1 MAASKIRRAENRPAT
16 FCAQSHLWYF
26 RNVQRLSLFTL
37 TPPIAHSWSFP
48 EVKTIVLLLSI
59 TLIGVTSHAQQSRQ
73 LVQGESTPS
82 AKRLALVIGN
92 GAYEN
97 APHLKNPTNDAIDVA
112 EHLGK
117 VGFSVEHGVNLTQRQ
132 MKAMIRAF
140 GQRLKGGGQGLFY
153 FAGHGVQLRGRNYL
167 IPVDASIQN
176 EADVEDQGVDANLML
191 GIMDEAGNGLN
202 VVILD
207 ACRNN
212 PFGRSFRS
220 ASNGLAQM
228 DAPSGTLIAYATAP
242 GSVASDGKER
252 NGLYTQELLKNM
264 LIPGLSIEE
273 VFKRVRIAVR
283 NSTAGQQTPW
293 ESSSLTGDFY
303 FSGPTSKTTQP
314 VASNPVAASNN
325 PSETQTE
332 KPATT
337 KVESAGILNDKATSL
352 PQPAYPAM
360 AKAVRASG
368 TVSVEVTIDEQ
379 GRVIS
384 ARAISGHALLQG
396 AAVQAANEARFPPT
410 LSRGR
415 PGKITGIINYTF
427 TLP

>member
-1 MAASKIRRAENRPAT
+1 MKII
-16 FCAQSHLWYF
+16 
-26 RNVQRLSLFTL
+26 FTL
-37 TPPIAHSWSFP
+37 LAILF
-48 EVKTIVLLLSI
+48 IGLS
-59 TLIGVTSHAQQSRQ
+59 THAQQGRQ
-73 LVQGESTPS
+73 LVHGQAAASV
-82 AKRLALVIGN
+82 KRIALVIGN
-92 GAYEN
+92 GKYEN
-97 APHLKNPTNDAIDVA
+97 APHLKNPTNDATDIA
-112 EHLGK
+112 ESLGK
-117 VGFSVEHGVNLTQRQ
+117 AGFTVDHGINLTQRQ

-140 GQRLKGGGQGLFY
+140 GEKLKAGGQGLFY

-167 IPVDASIQN
+167 IPVDANIQS
-176 EADVEDQGVDANLML
+176 EADVEDQGVDTNLML

-242 GSVASDGKER
+242 GSIASDGNAR

-264 LIPGLSIEE
+264 LVPGLSIEE

-283 NSTAGQQTPW
+283 NSTGGQQTPW
-293 ESSSLTGDFY
+293 EASSLTGDFY
-303 FSGPTSKTTQP
+303 FTPLTSKTIPPIASDPIVVPRPSSEPQP
-314 VASNPVAASNN
+314 EKSE
-325 PSETQTE
+325 PSR
-332 KPATT
+332 
-337 KVESAGILNDKATSL
+337 VESGGVLNGKAISL
-352 PQPAYPAM
+352 PEPAYPAA
-360 AKAVRASG
+360 AKAIRASG

-384 ARAISGHALLQG
+384 ARAISGHVLLHA
-396 AAVQAANEARFPPT
+396 AAVKAANEARFPPS
-410 LSRGR
+410 LIRGQ
-415 PGKITGIINYTF
+415 PVKVTGVINYTF

>member
-1 MAASKIRRAENRPAT
+1 MRIITILFAVVLI
-16 FCAQSHLWYF
+16 
-26 RNVQRLSLFTL
+26 SLTAL
-37 TPPIAHSWSFP
+37 
-48 EVKTIVLLLSI
+48 
-59 TLIGVTSHAQQSRQ
+59 AQQDRQ
-73 LVQGESTPS
+73 LIQGGTAPS
-82 AKRLALVIGN
+82 SKRIALVIGN

-97 APHLKNPTNDAIDVA
+97 APHLKNPANDATDIA
-112 EHLGK
+112 GHLVK
-117 VGFSVEHGVNLTQRQ
+117 AGFTVDHGTNLNQRQ

-140 GQRLKGGGQGLFY
+140 GQKLKAGAHGLFY

-167 IPVDASIQN
+167 IPVDANIQS
-176 EADVEDQGVDANLML
+176 EADVEDQSVDTNLML

-264 LIPGLSIEE
+264 LTPGLSIEE

-283 NSTAGQQTPW
+283 NATGGQQTPW

-303 FSGPTSKTTQP
+303 FTTGDKAAVTPAGKTIPAISSSDADQP
-314 VASNPVAASNN
+314 RVQPP
-325 PSETQTE
+325 PSEAQQPQSGTSTV
-332 KPATT
+332 KSGTL
-337 KVESAGILNDKATSL
+337 LNDKAISL
-352 PQPAYPAM
+352 PEPNYPAM
-360 AKAVRASG
+360 AKAARVSG
-368 TVSVEVTIDEQ
+368 KVEVEVTINEEGQ
-379 GRVIS
+379 VVS
-384 ARAISGHALLQG
+384 ARAISGHVLLHS
-396 AAVQAANEARFPPT
+396 AAVKAANEAKFAPT
-410 LSRGR
+410 LLRGQ
-415 PGKITGIINYTF
+415 PVKITGTIEYNF
-427 TLP
+427 LPPK